1 MLLYAQINK
10 ETEQMK
16 SQPTKLPDRWI
27 TPESATI
34 TRFSKLSKISLQT
47 FGWLPVIYEELT
59 DGATH
64 SEKPVYDKINQQFI
78 FEAIPQDINVLIKQ
92 SERRIDEA
100 ASFACARY
108 ISQGIGQEC
117 RYMIKREQAINFL
130 RDIEQSLTDYPMI
143 KREAEE
149 SNMTP
154 KELAQVIIDTAG
166 IWIDLAAEIEALRC
180 GGKKKCRESRDVA
193 EVIQFRNAA
202 ISALELI

>member
-1 MLLYAQINK
+1 MQYAQIKNGQII
-10 ETEQMK
+10 TE
-16 SQPTKLPDRWI
+16 PAKLPDRW
-27 TPESATI
+27 TTSEGATI
-34 TRFSKLSKISLQT
+34 THFSKLSKQSLQA
-47 FGWLPVIYEELT
+47 FRWLPVIYEELT

-64 SEKPVYDKINQQFI
+64 SLIPIHDKTNQRFV
-78 FEAIPQDINVLIKQ
+78 FEAIPQNIDILLKQ

-130 RDIEQSLTDYPMI
+130 HDLKQPLSDYPMI

-149 SNMTP
+149 TDRTP
-154 KELAQVIIDTAG
+154 KETARLIIDTACL
-166 IWIDLAAEIEALRC
+166 WIELAAEIEAMRC

>member
-1 MLLYAQINK
+1 MLYAQIDKEINQMINK
-10 ETEQMK
+10 
-16 SQPTKLPDRWI
+16 PTKLPDRWI
-27 TPESATI
+27 TSEGATI
-34 TRFSKLSKISLQT
+34 THFSKLSKISLQT
-47 FGWLPVIYEELT
+47 FDWLPVIYEELM

-64 SEKPVYDKINQQFI
+64 NLQPVFDEVSQQFI

-100 ASFACARY
+100 ASFACERY

-130 RDIEQSLTDYPMI
+130 RDLKQPLSNYPMI

-149 SNMTP
+149 TGRTP
-154 KELAQVIIDTAG
+154 KEIAQLIVDTACL
-166 IWIDLAAEIEALRC
+166 WINLAAEIEAMRC
-180 GGKKKCRESRDVA
+180 GGKKKCKEAFDVTEIIQHRD
-193 EVIQFRNAA
+193 AA